1 MTEQCST
8 VRLTSSLNEVENDTG
23 RVAFC
28 GPYVLSAITGY
39 PISRVEDEIRT
50 LREIPEHQKPL
61 VKGTYA
67 TEVEGAL
74 AVFGFRMD
82 LKQSFL
88 DRTRKER
95 PTVWQWMQ
103 KPRNAWA
110 HYILAIHKGR
120 EGHWILIKG
129 VKQCDTYS
137 SGKWQFVCDGPHRG
151 ARIME
156 IFEVRRSLGLASAA
170 LHGAG

>member
-1 MTEQCST
+1 MSETGS
-8 VRLTSSLNEVENDTG
+8 VARLTSSLNEVANDTG

-28 GPYVLSAITGY
+28 GPYVLAAITGY
-39 PISRVEDEIRT
+39 PISRVEEEIRV
-50 LREIPEHQKPL
+50 LREVPDGRQTKIT
-61 VKGTYA
+61 GTYSS
-67 TEVEGAL
+67 EVEGAL
-74 AVFGFRMD
+74 AVFGFGME
-82 LKQSFL
+82 LKASFMHL
-88 DRTRKER
+88 ERKAR

-129 VKQCDTYS
+129 VKLCDTYTG
-137 SGKWQFVCDGPHRG
+137 GKWQFVCDGPHRG

-156 IFEVRRSLGLASAA
+156 IFEVRRKLDV
-170 LHGAG
+170 